1 MLQPLYTLYIKPS
14 DRPLF
19 IVFTLFALL
28 VTWFSAVRG
37 RVESELRQARDKLE
51 IEVAERT
58 QQASLLNLTHD
69 TIFVRDMSDVI
80 TYWNRGAQELY
91 GWTAEEVIGKRAH
104 ELLQTVFPGPIEEIR
119 AELLRSGRW
128 DGELEKTRADGT
140 RLVVSSRWS
149 LQRDEQ
155 ERPAAIL
162 ETNNDIT
169 ERKRAEDALRHA
181 QTELAHVARVATL
194 GELTASIAHEINQ
207 PLGAVVNNASACLR
221 WLTAQNTEE
230 ARRSAELVIA
240 DGHRAAEIIGRI
252 RNLAKKMPPQKDWLD
267 INDMIREIIALARS
281 EVQGNRVTLQTHFAG
296 DLPLISG
303 DRIQLQQVMLNLIM
317 NAIEAISGAGEGPRQ
332 LLVRSG
338 AEEPQSVLVELR
350 DSGPGLDPKSL
361 DRLFDAFYT
370 TKPHGLGMG
379 LAISR
384 SIVEAH
390 GGRLWATAYDGR
402 GATFQF
408 TLPTGGER
416 AS

>member
-1 MLQPLYTLYIKPS
+1 M
-14 DRPLF
+14 
-19 IVFTLFALL
+19 L